1 MTARG
6 AIDFD
11 ILPPELRAF
20 VEAERAARHALE
32 QEVATLAEQNRRL
45 EHLVREFRQAL
56 HGRKSEKLSADERQ
70 LAFEE
75 LEAAVAETEASK
87 AAAVATGSGSRS
99 EGASPRRP
107 LGRLPREL
115 PRELPR
121 IERVL
126 EPASTLCP
134 CGCGEMARIGEDRSE
149 RLDITPAQFR
159 VIVTVRPKYACR
171 RCAGAMVQAMAPAHL
186 IEGALPTEA
195 LLAHVLLAHVLVAK
209 YADHLPLYRQA
220 QIYARAGVELSRAM
234 LADWVGKAAFHL
246 RPVVDRLAEHLK
258 GSGKLFMDETRA
270 PVLDPGRGRTKTGYL
285 WALARD
291 DRRWGGADPP
301 GVVYFYAPGSTPRV
315 LRPGFYAP
323 GSTPRVL
330 RPGSRCRACRGDAGR
345 VQRRAAG
352 GWLQRLQDPGRQVAR
367 RGAADAGALLG
378 TWPAAAPC
386 PVRPGRLASCRGGPA
401 PDCRALPD
409 RGRDRGPAARA
420 APRRAAGARQAPGSG
435 VRGGAWLAAAR
446 ARLSPK
452 SRAGEK
458 LTYFAHHW
466 EGLLVFLDD
475 GRVEIDTNAVEN
487 RIRPLV
493 LSRKNALF
501 AGHDEGARNW
511 GRIASLIET
520 AKMNGVDPAAYLT
533 ATLEA
538 IARGHPQSRL
548 DELLPWAATTASS

>member
-99 EGASPRRP
+99 EGASPRRH

-220 QIYARAGVELSRAM
+220 QIYARAGVELSRAV

-301 GVVYFYAPGSTPRV
+301 GVVYFYAP
-315 LRPGFYAP
+315 A
-323 GSTPRVL
+323 STPRVL
-330 RPGSRCRACRGDAGR
+330 RPGSAVPSMPRRCWPGSAACCRWMATAPTR
-345 VQRRAAG
+345 PWPAG
-352 GWLQRLQDPGRQVAR
+352 GPSR
-367 RGAADAGALLG
+367 R
-378 TWPAAAPC
+378 
-386 PVRPGRLASCRGGPA
+386 R
-401 PDCRALPD
+401 
-409 RGRDRGPAARA
+409 
-420 APRRAAGARQAPGSG
+420 
-435 VRGGAWLAAAR
+435 
-446 ARLSPK
+446 
-452 SRAGEK
+452 
-458 LTYFAHHW
+458 
-466 EGLLVFLDD
+466 
-475 GRVEIDTNAVEN
+475 
-487 RIRPLV
+487 
-493 LSRKNALF
+493 
-501 AGHDEGARNW
+501 
-511 GRIASLIET
+511 
-520 AKMNGVDPAAYLT
+520 
-533 ATLEA
+533 
-538 IARGHPQSRL
+538 
-548 DELLPWAATTASS
+548 

>member
-1 MTARG
+1 VAAGPWSAAGATAIRGGVTHPGPAGATEAAVDGRLPPMTARG

-220 QIYARAGVELSRAM
+220 QIYARAGVELSRAV

-330 RPGSRCRACRGDAGR
+330 RPGFY
-345 VQRRAAG
+345 
-352 GWLQRLQDPGRQVAR
+352 
-367 RGAADAGALLG
+367 
-378 TWPAAAPC
+378 
-386 PVRPGRLASCRGGPA
+386 
-401 PDCRALPD
+401 
-409 RGRDRGPAARA
+409 
-420 APRRAAGARQAPGSG
+420 APGSTPRVLRPG
-435 VRGGAWLAAAR
+435 SAVPSMPRRCWPGSAACCRWMATAPTRPWPAGG
-446 ARLSPK
+446 P
-452 SRAGEK
+452 SR
-458 LTYFAHHW
+458 
-466 EGLLVFLDD
+466 
-475 GRVEIDTNAVEN
+475 R
-487 RIRPLV
+487 R
-493 LSRKNALF
+493 
-501 AGHDEGARNW
+501 
-511 GRIASLIET
+511 
-520 AKMNGVDPAAYLT
+520 
-533 ATLEA
+533 
-538 IARGHPQSRL
+538 
-548 DELLPWAATTASS
+548 